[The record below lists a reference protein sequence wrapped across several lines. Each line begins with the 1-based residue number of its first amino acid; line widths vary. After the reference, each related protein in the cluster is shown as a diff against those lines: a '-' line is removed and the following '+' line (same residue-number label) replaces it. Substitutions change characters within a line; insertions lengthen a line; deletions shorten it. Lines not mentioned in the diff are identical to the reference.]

1 MAYII
6 AHMRWS
12 LTVTRPHTLNLYT
25 CKRSGTATS
34 TFRRT
39 RQHPPSMS
47 SPPASSARPPPQAA
61 ACGPPPGP
69 LNRRMAA
76 TVAMTLTTPAT
87 TTRIVSL
94 TTTSR
99 RTPQTRRLPSSRPLS
114 RLSPRAPSPPSFLS
128 TASPSSRSGVPLAAT
143 PSALRSLAPKA
154 TLARRLPS
162 SRPLSRPSLR
172 APPPSFLSA
181 APPSSQSGVP
191 LAPSALRPLA
201 SEATL
206 ARCRPS
212 SRSLSQLSLRAP
224 PSFQPARTK
233 GLIPSTTA
241 IATATWCR
249 CAFRFYVCGLYFA
262 DLSSCV
268 HVSGRYTPYRIRH
281 SRSLSKISAATG
293 SVITR

>member
-1 MAYII
+1 
-6 AHMRWS
+6 MRPTAWPS
-12 LTVTRPHTLNLYT
+12 QPEDGGDGSYDADDSGDDDEDRVTHDNKQADTPN
-25 CKRSGTATS
+25 
-34 TFRRT
+34 
-39 RQHPPSMS
+39 PPPPFE
-47 SPPASSARPPPQAA
+47 PPAQ
-61 ACGPPPGP
+61 
-69 LNRRMAA
+69 
-76 TVAMTLTTPAT
+76 PAF
-87 TTRIVSL
+87 
-94 TTTSR
+94 
-99 RTPQTRRLPSSRPLS
+99 
-114 RLSPRAPSPPSFLS
+114 SPRAPPPPSFLS

-212 SRSLSQLSLRAP
+212 SRSLSRLSLRAP

-249 CAFRFYVCGLYFA
+249 CAFRFYVYGLYFA